1 MQKRTKKIV
10 EIAFVVAIPKMIK
23 DKIKKGRFRNLCRML
38 YKTSTKELNKIQLTK
53 AEESTALETIFEF
66 GKRTGWEGKQKNVM
80 TLISFALCLI
90 EESEFEHNAK
100 IISVLNDMYEYLSRR
115 DGVPAGCDWAGQLAV
130 EKMQIIMEG

>member
-23 DKIKKGRFRNLCRML
+23 DKIKKGRFRNLCRRL
-38 YKTSTKELNKIQLTK
+38 YKISCREINKIQLTK
-53 AEESTALETIFEF
+53 EDEDTALQIILEF
-66 GKRTGWEGKQKNVM
+66 GKRTGWHGKQKNVM
-80 TLISFALCLI
+80 TLISFALCLL